1 MALRSKTGEKIG
13 QQGIIGHLP
22 REISHKFYYDYGGEM
37 EAIVSIVV
45 LVPNTTIGWSGNTD
59 GLEKFQI

>member
-13 QQGIIGHLP
+13 QQGVIGHLP
-22 REISHKFYYDYGGEM
+22 REISRKFYYDYGGEI
-37 EAIVSIVV
+37 EALVSSIVFRS
-45 LVPNTTIGWSGNTD
+45 PTTMVWSGNTD